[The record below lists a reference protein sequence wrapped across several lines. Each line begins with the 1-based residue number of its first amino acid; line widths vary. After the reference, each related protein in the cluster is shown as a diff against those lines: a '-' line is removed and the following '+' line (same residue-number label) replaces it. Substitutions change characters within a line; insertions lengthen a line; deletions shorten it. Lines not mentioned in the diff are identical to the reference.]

1 MRRGE
6 IYFIQ
11 RRSTVGSE
19 IAKARPAVIVSNNV
33 LNATSEVVEVVYL
46 TTAPKKNLPT
56 HVTIKSTGVTSSA
69 LCEQIDH
76 VSKTLIDNWLGVC
89 SADEMQAI
97 DRALLLS
104 LGLGEQVERGET
116 LERKSAEV
124 TQLTAELA
132 QALAERDRYEKI
144 VDHLLEARSFT

>member
-11 RRSTVGSE
+11 RRNTTGSE

-46 TTAPKKNLPT
+46 TTAPKKDLPT

-97 DRALLLS
+97 DHALLLS
-104 LGLGEQVERGET
+104 LGLGEQAEHREH
-116 LERKSAEV
+116 ERKSAEIA
-124 TQLTAELA
+124 QLTAELVQA
-132 QALAERDRYEKI
+132 QAERDRYEKI
-144 VDHLLEARSFT
+144 VDRLLEARSFT

>member
-11 RRSTVGSE
+11 RRSTVGAE
-19 IAKARPAVIVSNNV
+19 IAKARPAVIVSNNA

-46 TTAPKKNLPT
+46 TTAPKKDLPT

-97 DRALLLS
+97 DHALLLS
-104 LGLGEQVERGET
+104 LGLGEQAEHGER
-116 LERKSAEV
+116 ERKSAEIA
-124 TQLTAELA
+124 QLTAELVQA
-132 QALAERDRYEKI
+132 QAERDRYEKI
-144 VDHLLEARSFT
+144 VDRLLETRSFT

>member
-11 RRSTVGSE
+11 RRNTTGSE
-19 IAKARPAVIVSNNV
+19 IAKARPAVIGSNNV

-46 TTAPKKNLPT
+46 TTAPKKDLPT
-56 HVTIKSTGVTSSA
+56 HVTVKSTGVTSSA

-104 LGLGEQVERGET
+104 LGIEGPEDQKAEKE
-116 LERKSAEV
+116 KMCAEV
-124 TQLTAELA
+124 ARLTEDLM
-132 QALAERDRYEKI
+132 QALEERDRYEKI
-144 VDHLLEARSFT
+144 VDRLLEARSFT